1 MIGDLDRD
9 ELFLDVFGDEIVPGE
24 EYYENEYG
32 EAIHKDNVER
42 YVVEEKIL
50 HVKTR

>member
-1 MIGDLDRD
+1 MNDLDRD
-9 ELFLDVFGDEIVPGE
+9 ELFLDIFDTEIVPGE
-24 EYYENEYG
+24 EYYENEFG